1 MNSVSNEQG
10 IMSVS
15 RTRGAGYRWR
25 LWVSTA
31 GWSLMGLMFGLLA
44 LALVAIIAFVLVRGG
59 GSLDWAT
66 FSQTTQSYHGLL
78 NAIEGSILV
87 TLGALLLATPIGIV
101 TGIFLSEYQQLK
113 TARLF
118 SFLCDVLI
126 GVPSIV
132 LGMFGYIAMV
142 NYLGWQFSLLAGCIT
157 LAAMIVPYIARTSE
171 LALLQVPGSIRE
183 AAYALGAGDRTVIFR
198 VVLISCIPQILN
210 GVLYAAAISM
220 GETAPLIYTAGWSNY
235 TWNGHFFHEPVGYLT
250 YVIWSFISEPSSAAH
265 QLAYVAAFLTTLFAL
280 LINLFARSTLR
291 RSADT
296 HR

>member
-1 MNSVSNEQG
+1 MSYVSSEPGITPVFRPNS
-10 IMSVS
+10 
-15 RTRGAGYRWR
+15 AAYRWR
-25 LWVSTA
+25 LLASTI
-31 GWSLMGLMFGLLA
+31 GWSLMALMFGLLA
-44 LALVAIIAFVLVRGG
+44 MTLVAIIAFVIIRGG
-59 GSLDWAT
+59 ANISWAT
-66 FSQTTQSYHGLL
+66 FTQTTQSYHGLL
-78 NAIEGSILV
+78 NAIEGSVLV
-87 TLGALLLATPIGIV
+87 TFGALLIAAPVGIV
-101 TGIFLSEYQQLK
+101 TGIFLSEYQYLK
-113 TARLF
+113 AARLF

-171 LALLQVPGSIRE
+171 MALLQVPGNIRE

-198 VVLISCIPQILN
+198 VVLVSCVPQILN

-235 TWNGHFFHEPVGYLT
+235 SWNGHFFHEPVGYLT
-250 YVIWSFISEPSSAAH
+250 YVIWSFISEPSAAAH

-291 RSADT
+291 RKNAP
-296 HR
+296 H